1 MKVELTLEKS
11 KRGRKYYLILDDN
24 FITRI
29 SKKQYQLLSIYGKWW
44 EQYSKWKEQDGKSSD
59 NQ

>member
-11 KRGRKYYLILDDN
+11 KRGRKYYLILDDI
-24 FITRI
+24 FITSI
-29 SKKQYQLLSIYGKWW
+29 SKKQYRLLSIFVKWR
-44 EQYSKWKEQDGKSSD
+44 EQYGESSD